1 MKIAIIGAGWVGC
14 HLALKL
20 KDSHEVVLYEE
31 ENVFSKTS
39 LKNQNRLHL
48 GFHYARSS
56 LTRDLCKNT
65 FNRFLNE
72 YNDLV
77 SNIPN
82 NIYAIPETNSLIDLE
97 TYLKIFNGWSY
108 EKVTPGYLKNIE
120 GSIKVD
126 EKYIDPIKSKKFFT
140 EKLEDVIVKKKITK
154 GDLAKLQKDYDLVLN
169 CTNNVLNKNENVDYQ
184 LNSLFVYEKIS
195 NAEFGALTLVDGP
208 LFSIFPYL
216 NGTYLVSHV
225 KYSPDSSIENEKK
238 AELIEKDIL
247 KYFPNFKKHF
257 KLVGVN
263 ESYKSK
269 VKNLA
274 DPRVPVIVRED
285 NLINIFTGKIQ
296 GIFQI
301 EDYIKKEILDVNR
314 TTEEDL
320 KALFNKYLERDPNET
335 EYVDHLGKDKNDFE
349 HEIKNCKERAQ
360 LVTQPRV
367 AVLLS
372 GHARDMNILK
382 TSYLIKYRKVDFFIF
397 SWDQLGTWGTEAD
410 LNRPSVKDFLEQE
423 YKKESRIKKYTI
435 ESNKDYIENN
445 PIAPGIKFF
454 RYSKVPEINIKSQ
467 LYAIMRSYQLME
479 EYMKETGIEYD
490 LVVKT
495 RFDMAITD
503 FNLTADLIEDV
514 KNNKIIFVP
523 DHERAGHV
531 HPLPSFCPSCDRIYE
546 NGIKVKHLFE
556 HQNIICDTYAYGSV
570 DSMKKYCD
578 LYYSYEKLCKDFE
591 AHNLSVIDK
600 IKLTYEKDEGNYVIP
615 MSVNNDVIA
624 QRFLFCSYPERLF
637 MHYLDDYLLPR
648 ARHIILRH
656 SPV

>member
-31 ENVFSKTS
+31 DDVFSKTS

-82 NIYAIPETNSLIDLE
+82 NIYAIPKTDSLIDLE
-97 TYLKIFNGWSY
+97 TYLKIFDSWSY
-108 EKVTPGYLKNIE
+108 EKVESKYLNNIE
-120 GSIKVD
+120 GSIRVD
-126 EKYIDPIKSKKFFT
+126 EKYIDPVKSKKFFT
-140 EKLEDVIVKKKITK
+140 EKLKDVIVKKKITK
-154 GDLAKLQKDYDLVLN
+154 NELVKLQKDYDIVLN
-169 CTNNVLNKNENVDYQ
+169 CTNNVLNKNENVEYQ
-184 LNSLFVYEKIS
+184 LNSLFIYEKTSDIP
-195 NAEFGALTLVDGP
+195 FGALTLVDGP

-216 NGTYLVSHV
+216 DGQYLLSHV
-225 KYSPDSSIENEKK
+225 KYSPDVSLTNDQKV
-238 AELIEKDIL
+238 ELMEQDVL
-247 KYFPNFKKHF
+247 KYFPEFKDHF
-257 KLVGVN
+257 KLTGVN

-269 VKNLA
+269 VKNSA
-274 DPRVPVIVRED
+274 DPRVPVISKED

-301 EDYIKKEILDVNR
+301 EDYIKKEIFDVNR

-320 KALFNKYLERDPNET
+320 KFLFNKYLERDPNES

-372 GHARDMNILK
+372 GHVRDMDFLK
-382 TSYLIKYRKVDFFIF
+382 TSYLIKYRRVDFFIF
-397 SWDQLGTWGTEAD
+397 SWDQQGIWGTETELD
-410 LNRPSVKDFLEQE
+410 RPSIKNFLETE
-423 YKKESRIKKYTI
+423 YKANSRIKKYAI
-435 ESNKDYIENN
+435 ESNKDYIDNN
-445 PIAPGIKFF
+445 PTDPNIKFF
-454 RYSKVPEINIKSQ
+454 RYSKVREINIQSQ

-479 EYMKETGIEYD
+479 EYVKETGIEYD

-495 RFDMAITD
+495 RFDMAIVD
-503 FNLTADLIEDV
+503 FNLTTELIEDV
-514 KNNKIIFVP
+514 NKNKIIFVP
-523 DHERAGHV
+523 DQDRSGHA
-531 HPLPSFCPSCDRIYE
+531 HPLPSYCPSCDKIYDNRIM
-546 NGIKVKHLFE
+546 VKHLFE

-570 DSMKKYCD
+570 DSMKKYCY
-578 LYYSYEKLCKDFE
+578 LYESYEKLCKEFE
-591 AHNLSVIDK
+591 AHNLSVVDK
-600 IKLTYEKDEGNYVIP
+600 IKLTYEKDEGNYIIP

>member
-20 KDSHEVVLYEE
+20 KDAHEVVLYEE
-31 ENVFSKTS
+31 DSVFSKTS

-82 NIYAIPETNSLIDLE
+82 NIYAIPGADSLIDLE
-97 TYLKIFNGWSY
+97 TYLKIFDGWSY
-108 EKVTPGYLKNIE
+108 EKVEPEYLNNIE
-120 GSIKVD
+120 GSIRVD

-140 EKLEDVIVKKKITK
+140 EKLQDVIVKKKITK
-154 GDLAKLQKDYDLVLN
+154 GDLAKLQKDYDLILN

-184 LNSLFVYEKIS
+184 LNSLFIYEKIS
-195 NAEFGALTLVDGP
+195 DVQFGALTLVDGP

-216 NGTYLVSHV
+216 DDTYLLSHV
-225 KYSPDSSIENEKK
+225 KHSPDTSMTNDEKV
-238 AELIEKDIL
+238 ELMEKDVL
-247 KYFPNFKKHF
+247 KYFPDFKKHF
-257 KLVGVN
+257 KLTGVN

-269 VKNLA
+269 VRNSA
-274 DPRVPVIVRED
+274 DPRIPVITKED

-301 EDYIKKEILDVNR
+301 EDYIKKEIQQVNQ

-320 KALFNKYLERDPNET
+320 KFLFNKYLERDPNET
-335 EYVDHLGKDKNDFE
+335 EYVDHLGKDKIDFE
-349 HEIKNCKERAQ
+349 NEIQNCKERLQ

-367 AVLLS
+367 AVLIS
-372 GHARDMNILK
+372 GHARDMDILK
-382 TSYLIKYRKVDFFIF
+382 TNYLIKYRRVDFFIF
-397 SWDQLGTWGTEAD
+397 SWDQQGIWGTETD
-410 LNRPSVKDFLEQE
+410 LDKPSIKDFLERE
-423 YKKESRIKKYTI
+423 YKKEPRIKKYAI
-435 ESNKDYIENN
+435 ESNKDYIDNN
-445 PIAPGIKFF
+445 AVDPDIKFF

-467 LYAIMRSYQLME
+467 LYAVMRSYQLME
-479 EYMKETGIEYD
+479 EYIKETGIEYD

-503 FNLTADLIEDV
+503 FNLTTDLIEDV
-514 KNNKIIFVP
+514 NRNKIIFVP

-531 HPLPSFCPSCDRIYE
+531 HPAPSFCPSCDRIYD
-546 NGIKVKHLFE
+546 NGIKVKHIFS
-556 HQNIICDTYAYGSV
+556 HQNIICDTYAYGSTA
-570 DSMKKYCD
+570 SMKKYCY
-578 LYYSYEKLCKDFE
+578 LYESYEKLCKEFE
-591 AHNLSVIDK
+591 EHNLSVVDK
-600 IKLTYEKDEGNYVIP
+600 IKLNYQKDKGNYVIP
-615 MSVNNDVIA
+615 MSINNDVLA